1 MRMMRALGLIVAA
14 AILPFSAARAEWR
27 EATSEHFVV
36 VSEGSERELVRMSQQ
51 LEAVHWLMT
60 AATGVTPAGDVQRV
74 KIYLV
79 ASINQVHRAMGA
91 RNNSQVAGFY
101 RTDIGGA
108 YAVVPRSE
116 GQFSTTILF
125 HEYTHHFT
133 HQYMEQA
140 FPLWVSEGL
149 AEVFSTASFEREG
162 HITFGKVAN
171 HRSYELDGGV
181 AWVPVQ
187 RMFAPRS
194 AEDEE
199 AGVASYGQYWL
210 TTHYLILEPT
220 RRTQLNQF
228 INALNRGVPMAQA
241 NDVFIGGLQQLDGEL
256 RSYMRRSSFTYRA
269 VPLPE
274 GVQAMPT
281 LRIVRPGEAAVMLL
295 ALQAS
300 RGLDEEERRALAA
313 RIGAIAAQYPDDPAV
328 GLLHTRILFDQED
341 WAAASGAAD
350 RVLAVDTANVRA
362 MAYKG
367 WADLSAAEAA
377 DTDLSPAEASR
388 LRDPIVRA
396 NRADPNDPIPLI
408 AYFQSFH
415 LAGQSTPDVAIQGLL
430 RAVQLVPQEDGIR
443 MTAAMMLIGRRSLP
457 LARRTLL
464 PMAYAPHT
472 SPQQQQA
479 LLLVQW
485 IDDGAEGSPPVYTP
499 PPVIAVEGD

>member
-1 MRMMRALGLIVAA
+1 MMRALGLIVAS
-14 AILPFSAARAEWR
+14 AILPFSAAPAEWR

-60 AATGVTPAGDVQRV
+60 FATGVRPTSNVQRV

-79 ASINQVHRAMGA
+79 ANIAQVHRAMGA
-91 RNNSQVAGFY
+91 RGDSEVAGFY

-133 HQYMEQA
+133 FQYMEAA
-140 FPLWVSEGL
+140 FPLWFSEGF
-149 AEVFSTASFEREG
+149 AELLSTASFERQG

-171 HRSYELDGGV
+171 HRAYELDGGA

-210 TTHYLILEPT
+210 ATHYLIFEPT
-220 RRTQLNQF
+220 RRVQLNQF
-228 INALNRGVPMAQA
+228 INAMNRGVSI
-241 NDVFIGGLQQLDGEL
+241 NDAYAVFPGGLGQLDSDLHRYL
-256 RSYMRRSSFTYRA
+256 RNRSFSYVP

-281 LRIVRPGEAAVMLL
+281 LRIVGPGEAAVMLL
-295 ALQAS
+295 ELQAS
-300 RGLDEEERRALAA
+300 RGLDEEERRALAV
-313 RIGAIAAQYPDDPAV
+313 RIGTIAAQYPDDPAV
-328 GLLHTRILFDQED
+328 GLLHTRILFDLED
-341 WAAASGAAD
+341 WAAASAAAD
-350 RVLAVDTANVRA
+350 RVLAVDAANVRA

-377 DTDLSPAEASR
+377 GTDLSPAEASR
-388 LRDPIVRA
+388 LRGPIVRA
-396 NRADPNDPIPLI
+396 NRANPNDPIPLL

-443 MTAAMMLIGRRSLP
+443 MTAAMVLIGRRNLP

-464 PMAYAPHT
+464 PMAYAPPT
-472 SPQQQQA
+472 SA
-479 LLLVQW
+479 
-485 IDDGAEGSPPVYTP
+485 G
-499 PPVIAVEGD
+499 